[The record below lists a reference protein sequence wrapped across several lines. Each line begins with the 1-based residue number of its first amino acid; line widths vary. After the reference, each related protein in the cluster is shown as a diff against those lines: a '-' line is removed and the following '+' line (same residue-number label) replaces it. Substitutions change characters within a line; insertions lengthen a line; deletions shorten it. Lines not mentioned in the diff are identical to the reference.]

1 MSALETALHWLRP
14 LVESNTWDYCVVWKL
29 GNDPSRFIQWVGC
42 CCAGACACG
51 GELVNVKEESGDQKH
66 HLFPL
71 CRDCKIKHSA
81 KTKACEKLSHFPSS
95 MALYSGIHGE
105 VESTG
110 TELLIPVVNGLI
122 ELFSTK
128 HIPKDE
134 KIVDFITSQF
144 NINIKR
150 ESVTAQSYSTTLNL
164 SKQPHDPL
172 VGEYFNSFIPRLPFL
187 SLVSQPATYPCFE
200 GSSTGSSP
208 SNQHSSFCSG
218 SGHVSPNVSVNE
230 SIEKY
235 PPSKKQEELGIL
247 GHANHLV
254 EKDSLKSKQ
263 RIEREQYQSKNLV
276 TERKRRNRIKDG
288 LFTLRSLVPKISKMD
303 RASILGDAIE
313 YIEDLQKAV
322 KKLQDELR
330 EMEKE
335 KFNEESDELEMP
347 KLNASTEHNQDPST
361 VDENEQ
367 MEEQVEVK
375 QIGMRN
381 FLLKLLC
388 KRKQGGFRG
397 LIEAVNSLGLQVID
411 ANVTTFNG
419 KVLNILQ
426 LEVTL
431 KITWNLGV
439 VILNSLVPVR
449 LSPELYRVFLILGQS
464 LLQIL
469 TKELVCKVNKLGV
482 EVQQKSLRDSLIKL
496 TGNNKTSQEYT
507 MECP

>member
-105 VESTG
+105 VVMSTEARWIRCAKDSNSSDHLHVESTG

-426 LEVTL
+426 LEV
-431 KITWNLGV
+431 
-439 VILNSLVPVR
+439 
-449 LSPELYRVFLILGQS
+449 
-464 LLQIL
+464 
-469 TKELVCKVNKLGV
+469 NKLGV

-496 TGNNKTSQEYT
+496 TGHVASSYSFGGYEKL
-507 MECP
+507 

>member
-51 GELVNVKEESGDQKH
+51 GELVNVKEESGHQKH
-66 HLFPL
+66 QLFPL

-105 VESTG
+105 VVMSTEARWIRCAKDSNSSDHLHESTG

-128 HIPKDE
+128 H
-134 KIVDFITSQF
+134 
-144 NINIKR
+144 
-150 ESVTAQSYSTTLNL
+150 
-164 SKQPHDPL
+164 
-172 VGEYFNSFIPRLPFL
+172 
-187 SLVSQPATYPCFE
+187 
-200 GSSTGSSP
+200 
-208 SNQHSSFCSG
+208 
-218 SGHVSPNVSVNE
+218 
-230 SIEKY
+230 
-235 PPSKKQEELGIL
+235 
-247 GHANHLV
+247 
-254 EKDSLKSKQ
+254 
-263 RIEREQYQSKNLV
+263 
-276 TERKRRNRIKDG
+276 
-288 LFTLRSLVPKISKMD
+288 MD

-330 EMEKE
+330 ETEKE
-335 KFNEESDELEMP
+335 KLNEESDELEMP
-347 KLNASTEHNQDPST
+347 KLNATAEHNQDPST

-367 MEEQVEVK
+367 MEVQVEVK

-426 LEVTL
+426 VE
-431 KITWNLGV
+431 
-439 VILNSLVPVR
+439 
-449 LSPELYRVFLILGQS
+449 
-464 LLQIL
+464 
-469 TKELVCKVNKLGV
+469 VNKLGV